1 MNSQRGD
8 NERRALYD
16 LWQINRRSEGK
27 RLRGQ
32 VCVFLCVC
40 SSVYVCTICIYGFI
54 HIFIYLCACT
64 CVFMCAEARGQHQSP
79 SSFPLYFWDWVSHWT
94 SSSKVYLDWLS
105 IKVYR
110 LVCLHT
116 SPSPNLRITGLHY
129 QPKHFYGCQGFKVS
143 SPKLSNKHIVKWVI
157 SPGLILAFI

>member
-1 MNSQRGD
+1 MNSQRWD
-8 NERRALYD
+8 NERGALYD

-32 VCVFLCVC
+32 VCVFCVC
-40 SSVYVCTICIYGFI
+40 VHLYMCVLYIYMVLYIYSYIYVPVHVC
-54 HIFIYLCACT
+54 L

-79 SSFPLYFWDWVSHWT
+79 SSFPLYFWDRVSHWT

-129 QPKHFYGCQGFKVS
+129 QPKHFYGC
-143 SPKLSNKHIVKWVI
+143 
-157 SPGLILAFI
+157 